1 MAILP
6 PSGGGDSG
14 SNPDGPIKMA
24 IVSKLNF
31 LKKDKRFKSA
41 LDKENQK
48 RFDWF
53 LNFDEFAK
61 KEIENLIKLLKEG
74 KIGQVYTPLQ
84 NLEIG
89 FNREAL
95 FLGRMRTCARKLGL
109 ILEEKEIIS
118 AMVSLQ
124 KVLKN
129 FREAGRFIGRGK
141 ISKVIEE
148 LEKIYKLL

>member
-1 MAILP
+1 
-6 PSGGGDSG
+6 
-14 SNPDGPIKMA
+14 MA

-41 LDKENQK
+41 LDKEDQK

-84 NLEIG
+84 NLEIR
-89 FNREAL
+89 FNEEAL